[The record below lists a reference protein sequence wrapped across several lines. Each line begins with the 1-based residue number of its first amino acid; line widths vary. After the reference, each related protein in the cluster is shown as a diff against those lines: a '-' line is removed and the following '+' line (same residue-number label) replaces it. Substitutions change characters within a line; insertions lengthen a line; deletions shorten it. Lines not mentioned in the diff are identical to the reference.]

1 MSTPA
6 PQGGPPPGAP
16 VGGAVLAAPA
26 DMQAHAAQPLH
37 PPQLARPRRDTG
49 ILLGAIIGYI
59 VVGVAILLVI
69 AYLALVLGGTIL
81 FIAGFMALI
90 PLTIVLLGAWWLDRW
105 EPEPIGVRIFA
116 FLWGAGSSIVIAL
129 LVDTAAQVFIKAHGG
144 PNGVTEFVQAVVQA
158 PMVEE
163 GAKGLGVLL
172 IFLVANKY
180 FDGPV
185 DGIVYAATVAA
196 GFAFSENIQYFGLG
210 IADAKSL
217 GDVIFLFVL
226 RGLLSPFAHAMF
238 TSMTG
243 LFIGLAALRGGRWLG
258 VLFAI
263 IGWIPAVLLH
273 AFWNGSLSFVS
284 DFFGYYLVV
293 QVPLFVLTIVMVV
306 LLRRREVRLTQQRL
320 GDYAAA
326 GWFNQGDIIS
336 IATPGGR
343 RQARAWAAMR
353 GVRPVMKNYI
363 RDATRLALTRNR
375 IVVGRDRASAQ
386 LDEAALLT
394 RISTERAQL
403 RAAAAAP
410 VAPPPPGF

>member
-1 MSTPA
+1 MTSPGSFRDAQGAPA
-6 PQGGPPPGAP
+6 PQS
-16 VGGAVLAAPA
+16 APA
-26 DMQAHAAQPLH
+26 EVQAEVQQPLH
-37 PPQLARPRRDTG
+37 PAPARPRTDVG
-49 ILLGAIIGYI
+49 VLVGAIIGFI
-59 VVGVAILLVI
+59 VVGVAIVLVI
-69 AYLALVLGGTIL
+69 AYLALVLGGGIL

-90 PLTIVLLGAWWLDRW
+90 PLAIVLLGAWWIDRW

-129 LVDTAAQVFIKAHGG
+129 LVDTAAQVFIKAQGG
-144 PNGVTEFVQAVVQA
+144 PDGVTDFVQAVVQA

-196 GFAFSENIQYFGLG
+196 GFAFSENIQYFGLE
-210 IADAKSL
+210 IADAHGL
-217 GDVIFLFVL
+217 GDVIFLFVV

-273 AFWNGSLSFVS
+273 AFWNASLSFVT

-293 QVPLFVLTIVMVV
+293 QVPLFVLAIVVVV

-326 GWFNQGDIIS
+326 GWFNANDIVS

-343 RQARAWAAMR
+343 RQARAWASAR
-353 GVRPVMKNYI
+353 GVGRVMKDYI

-375 IVVGRDRASAQ
+375 IIIGRDRAAAQ
-386 LDEAALLT
+386 VDEAALLT
-394 RISTERAQL
+394 RISAERAQIN
-403 RAAAAAP
+403 AAAVGVVPPAP
-410 VAPPPPGF
+410 